1 MKKSFPRRLL
11 DSHSD
16 NLKFLG
22 LSVIAFVL
30 VTAGAVAQA
39 QQPKKVPRIGWLSEA
54 YVRSQPSPRND
65 AFLQG
70 LRDLGYI
77 EGQNVVIEH
86 RSARGK
92 DERLPDL
99 AAELVR
105 LKVELIVALE
115 PPSTRAAKSAT
126 DTIPIVMRSTDDP
139 VRTGLITSL
148 ARPGGNITGVTSIVT
163 ELIGKRL
170 ELLKEVVPRNSRIAI
185 LWNPDYQAG
194 SGFKEAESEAR
205 TLGIQIQ
212 SVEVR
217 DPGDFERAFKS
228 ATEWRAG
235 GLLPLRSPLIVRQAR
250 RIAELA
256 VKNRLPAAYDDREF
270 VDVGGLMSYGT
281 NLADLYRRAATY
293 VDKILKGRKPADLP
307 VEQPMKFEFIINL
320 KAAKQIGLTIPPNV
334 LVRADRVIK

>member
-1 MKKSFPRRLL
+1 MKKIHFCVA
-11 DSHSD
+11 
-16 NLKFLG
+16 LG
-22 LSVIAFVL
+22 TVFFALCLSAE
-30 VTAGAVAQA
+30 A

-54 YVRSQPSPRND
+54 YVRSQSSPRND

-77 EGQNVVIEH
+77 EGQNIVIEH
-86 RSARGK
+86 RSAEGK
-92 DERLPDL
+92 DNLLPDL

-126 DTIPIVMRSTDDP
+126 DTIPIVMRSTADP
-139 VRTGLITSL
+139 VRTGLVASL
-148 ARPGGNITGVTSIVT
+148 ARPGGNITGVTSIAT

-194 SGFKEAESEAR
+194 ASGFKEAESEAR

-212 SVEVR
+212 FLEVR
-217 DPGDFERAFKS
+217 NPDQFEKAFKS
-228 ATEWRAG
+228 ATERRAG
-235 GLLPLRSPLIVRQAR
+235 GVLLLRSPLIVRQAR
-250 RIAELA
+250 RIAKLA
-256 VKNRLPAAYDDREF
+256 VKNRMPAVYDDREF

-281 NLADLYRRAATY
+281 DLTDLYRRAATY
-293 VDKILKGRKPADLP
+293 VDKILKGTKPADLP
-307 VEQPMKFEFIINL
+307 VEQPMKFELVINL

-334 LVRADRVIK
+334 LVRADKVIK